1 MLPWVELIFLISNT
15 TSITQPMDQEVI
27 RYLKRKYCSLAVK
40 KQIDALKKGNQLP
53 KISILTALS
62 MLTKA
67 WNPIPDETFTN
78 YFKKSGI
85 SEISMEKAL
94 NDEDDPFA
102 SLHVEEDVMESLK
115 DDLEMMKEKFHENY
129 GTTAEELL
137 DIDFEISVISALSD
151 ADIIAEISGHVDTDE
166 EEEFDDE
173 EQPTD
178 CISKPLFKDVMDTIT
193 VLEDYS
199 LFSNFGANLMKALKD
214 EDCAFDLDCL
224 SNKKQSTIKYFFQT
238 LQAL

>member
-1 MLPWVELIFLISNT
+1 
-15 TSITQPMDQEVI
+15 
-27 RYLKRKYCSLAVK
+27 
-40 KQIDALKKGNQLP
+40 
-53 KISILTALS
+53 

-67 WNPIPDETFTN
+67 WNSIPDGTFTN
-78 YFKKSGI
+78 YCKKSGI
-85 SEISMEKAL
+85 SEISMKKAL
-94 NDEDDPFA
+94 NDEDDSFA

-115 DDLEMMKEKFHENY
+115 DDLEMMKEKFDENY
-129 GTTAEELL
+129 GMTAEELL
-137 DIDFEISVISALSD
+137 DIDFEISVTSALSD
-151 ADIIAEISGHVDTDE
+151 ADIIAEIPGHVDTDE
-166 EEEFDDE
+166 EEECDDE